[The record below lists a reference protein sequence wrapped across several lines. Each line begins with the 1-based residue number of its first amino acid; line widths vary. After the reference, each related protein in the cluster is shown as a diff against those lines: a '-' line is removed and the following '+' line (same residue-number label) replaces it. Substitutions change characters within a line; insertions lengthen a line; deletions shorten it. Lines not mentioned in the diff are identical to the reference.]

1 MKTSVV
7 YLIHFF
13 APYRHARHYL
23 GSTADLD
30 ARLAEHQ
37 RGAGARLMEVIAS
50 AGINWTCARA
60 WSGDRRTERML
71 KQRKDACALCPLCRR
86 ERRARQR
93 QRRREGRGH

>member
-13 APYRHARHYL
+13 APYGHARHYL

-37 RGAGARLMEVIAS
+37 RGAGARLMEVVS
-50 AGINWTCARA
+50 QAGINWTLVRA
-60 WSGDRRTERML
+60 WPGDRKRERQL
-71 KQRKDACALCPLCRR
+71 KNYHRRALWPLCDPHSFTPGKAK
-86 ERRARQR
+86 ERK
-93 QRRREGRGH
+93 EH